1 MTVYAPGAIDGNA
14 KPPSAFEVLVKENP
28 ASLEITTVTLETA
41 SLFEE
46 IFPLRVVVN
55 SCETR
60 PTLKIVRRKN
70 VLIFFIFCILENIN
84 IVTENNN
91 IKKN

>member
-46 IFPLRVVVN
+46 IFVY
-55 SCETR
+55 
-60 PTLKIVRRKN
+60 I
-70 VLIFFIFCILENIN
+70 IN
-84 IVTENNN
+84 MQ
-91 IKKN
+91 